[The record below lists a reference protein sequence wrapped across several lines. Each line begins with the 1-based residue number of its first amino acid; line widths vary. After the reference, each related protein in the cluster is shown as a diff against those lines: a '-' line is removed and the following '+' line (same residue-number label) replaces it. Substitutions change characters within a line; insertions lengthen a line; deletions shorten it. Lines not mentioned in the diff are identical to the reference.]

1 MKIKFATD
9 GVADL
14 PKSLLEKYDIAVV
27 PSFVNYGGRSMA
39 DDGVELSR
47 EKFYQDLPNLTVHAT
62 TAAPPPA
69 IAEEVLKRHLE
80 GADHLI
86 AIVTPPKLAA
96 NYNSFRLGGASL
108 PEGRFTLIDSR
119 RVAMAMG
126 WQVVIGAEVAA
137 RTGSLEATLDAISR
151 VQRNQVLYCALPTL
165 EYLRRSGRVGW
176 ASASIGSLLQIKP
189 ILQVDD
195 DDIRLAA
202 RVRTYHKAVDYVID
216 MLRQQGPL
224 EKLAVIH
231 ANHCDGARE
240 IMERVRDIAPD
251 DAIIADI
258 GPTLGVHVGPG
269 ALGFASVSASWRV

>member
-14 PKSLLEKYDIAVV
+14 PKALLEKYDIAVV

-39 DDGVELSR
+39 DDGKELSR
-47 EKFYQDLPNLTVHAT
+47 EKFYQDLPNLTTHAT

-69 IAEEVLKRHLE
+69 LAEEILARHFE

-96 NYNSFRLGGASL
+96 NYNSFRLGGAAL

-137 RTGSLEATLDAISR
+137 QTGSLEATLDAISR
-151 VQRNQVLYCALPTL
+151 VQRNEVLYCALPTL

-176 ASASIGSLLQIKP
+176 ASASIGTLLQIKP

-202 RVRTYHKAVDYVID
+202 RVRTYGKAVDYVID
-216 MLRQQGPL
+216 MMHQQGPL
-224 EKLAVIH
+224 DKLAVIH
-231 ANHCDGARE
+231 ANNCDGASE
-240 IMERVRDIAPD
+240 IMDRVRDIAPK
-251 DAIIADI
+251 DAIITDI

-269 ALGFASVSASWRV
+269 TLGFASVSASWRV